1 MNKDEKKLIEE
12 YLNDKPKIQKKGGF
26 WNKAFSLLVIMA
38 KAYLRYEAMKYKN
51 G

>member
-1 MNKDEKKLIEE
+1 MRDEKKIIEG
-12 YLNDKPKIQKKGGF
+12 YLNNKPKIQNKGGF
-26 WNKAFSLLVIMA
+26 WNKAFSLLVIAA